1 MRKIFTLCLV
11 AAAAMFVNKAYAQIP
26 QAETIDGSDNVL
38 TILVEST
45 DDLAKIPVT
54 LYLTNPTNGITAVEA
69 TLVAPVDVKKFVYD
83 EEEED
88 FVYDPGTRWT
98 KGHAPMLAAGTEE
111 HGADGFFISIADS
124 KTRDFKET
132 EGAIIT
138 VYFDGSD
145 LGDGDYTVK
154 MKDAISVAVGDITY
168 TSADVDAAFSIKDG
182 KVTAVNSAI
191 VEAAAAG
198 NTLYT
203 LDGKKVASP
212 QKGQIYVVGGK
223 TVKF

>member
-1 MRKIFTLCLV
+1 
-11 AAAAMFVNKAYAQIP
+11 
-26 QAETIDGSDNVL
+26 
-38 TILVEST
+38 
-45 DDLAKIPVT
+45 
-54 LYLTNPTNGITAVEA
+54 
-69 TLVAPVDVKKFVYD
+69 
-83 EEEED
+83 
-88 FVYDPGTRWT
+88 
-98 KGHAPMLAAGTEE
+98 
-111 HGADGFFISIADS
+111 
-124 KTRDFKET
+124 
-132 EGAIIT
+132 
-138 VYFDGSD
+138 SD

>member
-54 LYLTNPTNGITAVEA
+54 LYLSNPTNEITAVEA
-69 TLVAPVDVKKFVYD
+69 TLVAPVDVKKFLYDD
-83 EEEED
+83 EEDD
-88 FVYDPGTRWT
+88 FVYDAGDRWA
-98 KGHAPMLAAGTEE
+98 KHAPTMSAGTEE
-111 HGADGFFISIADS
+111 HGADGFYISIADS
-124 KTRDFKET
+124 KTRNFKEK

-138 VYFDGSD
+138 VYFDGSE

-168 TSADVDAAFSIKDG
+168 TSADVDAAFSVKDG

-203 LDGKKVASP
+203 LDGKKVAAP